1 MKENTCYDKLINGVN
16 ENGTIV
22 FYGKKN
28 PMRAFLMDVD
38 LFAAALK
45 KHGFEKGDVLSVY
58 LPTSLQAIVAFYAC
72 SKIGV
77 TANIVH
83 PLMPL
88 AALKENMKAVGAKGL
103 MYYDATLS
111 SRDVVKDFNGILI
124 ECSVADYMG
133 ALSPFY
139 KIYGLYKCR
148 GNAKNTSYRAFLKS
162 GKNGDFS
169 QCGGAEDIVVT
180 MHSGGTDGT
189 PKILKISNRALNA
202 LVDNLL
208 FLKDHETKGEYSLV
222 MLPVFHA
229 FGLGISVHY
238 ALTDGYNLCLASRFN
253 ARRANEYIKRF
264 NVTFVAGV
272 PVMFKKM
279 VAEKNFSGHRL
290 KKLKQVWCGGDV
302 LPENTLK
309 TFDEKVRNAGGTAR
323 LMRGYG
329 LSEVCGACA
338 ANSYACYK
346 DGSVGKPFE
355 NTTIKIIGDDGQV
368 LNNGEIGEI
377 LVSTA
382 AEFSG
387 YVNDG
392 DCKIILDGKPFVKT
406 GDLGYVDDDG
416 YLFVSGRKKR
426 TVKIN
431 AINVFPFETEEKIRK
446 LCGVKDCA
454 VVDFERNGKI
464 EFSAYVVAENEKRS
478 AVEKE
483 IFDVVNPSLIKYA
496 RVRNVKFVEAL
507 PLTKMGKIDF
517 SALKSDGEIK

>member
-1 MKENTCYDKLINGVN
+1 MKENTCYDKLIKGVN

-28 PMRAFLMDVD
+28 PTRAFLRDVD

-45 KHGFEKGDVLSVY
+45 KRGFEKGDVLSVY

-111 SRDVVKDFNGILI
+111 SRDVFKDFNGILI

-162 GKNGDFS
+162 GKDGDFS

-279 VAEKNFSGHRL
+279 IAEKNFSGHRL

-302 LPENTLK
+302 LSENTLK
-309 TFDEKVRNAGGTAR
+309 TFDEKVR
-323 LMRGYG
+323 
-329 LSEVCGACA
+329 
-338 ANSYACYK
+338 
-346 DGSVGKPFE
+346 
-355 NTTIKIIGDDGQV
+355 
-368 LNNGEIGEI
+368 
-377 LVSTA
+377 
-382 AEFSG
+382 
-387 YVNDG
+387 
-392 DCKIILDGKPFVKT
+392 
-406 GDLGYVDDDG
+406 
-416 YLFVSGRKKR
+416 RK
-426 TVKIN
+426 
-431 AINVFPFETEEKIRK
+431 
-446 LCGVKDCA
+446 
-454 VVDFERNGKI
+454 
-464 EFSAYVVAENEKRS
+464 
-478 AVEKE
+478 
-483 IFDVVNPSLIKYA
+483 SL
-496 RVRNVKFVEAL
+496 
-507 PLTKMGKIDF
+507 
-517 SALKSDGEIK
+517 

>member
-1 MKENTCYDKLINGVN
+1 MRENTCYDKLINGVN

-28 PMRAFLMDVD
+28 PMRAFLRDVD

-45 KHGFEKGDVLSVY
+45 KRGFEKGDVLTVY
-58 LPTSLQAIVAFYAC
+58 LPTSMQAIVAFYAC

-88 AALKENMKAVGAKGL
+88 ASLNENMKAVGSKGL
-103 MYYDATLS
+103 LYYDATLS
-111 SRDVVKDFNGILI
+111 SRDVFKDFKGLLV

-133 ALSPFY
+133 VLSPFY
-139 KIYGLYKCR
+139 KIYGLEKCKGR
-148 GNAKNTSYRAFLKS
+148 TRRTSYRAFLKS
-162 GKNGDFS
+162 GKDGDFS
-169 QCGGAEDIVVT
+169 HCGDGEDIVVT
-180 MHSGGTDGT
+180 MHSSGTDGT
-189 PKILKISNRALNA
+189 PKILKISNRAMNA
-202 LVDNLL
+202 LVENLL
-208 FLKDHETKGEYSLV
+208 FLKDHDTKGEYSLV
-222 MLPVFHA
+222 TLPVFHA

-279 VAEKNFSGHRL
+279 IAEKNFSGNRL

-302 LPENTLK
+302 LPEDTLK
-309 TFDEKVRNAGGTAR
+309 TFDEKVKSAGGTAR
-323 LMRGYG
+323 IMRGYG

-355 NTTIKIIGDDGQV
+355 NTTIKIVGDDGQE

-377 LVSTA
+377 LVNTD

-387 YVNDG
+387 YVNG
-392 DCKIILDGKPFVKT
+392 GDGKVIVGGKPYVKT
-406 GDLGYVDDDG
+406 GDMGYLDNDG

-446 LCGVKDCA
+446 LSGVEDCA
-454 VVDFERNGKI
+454 VVDFENNGKI
-464 EFSAYVVAENEKRS
+464 EFTAYVVADDKDRS
-478 AVEKE
+478 VIERE
-483 IFDVVNPSLIKYA
+483 IFDVVNPCLIKYA
-496 RVRNVKFVEAL
+496 RVKNVKFVETL
-507 PLTKMGKIDF
+507 PLTKMGKTDYN
-517 SALKSDGEIK
+517 ALKTEGKRK